1 MIWLYRIFAR
11 FIYLLLYPVGRWR
24 AAGGDDL
31 WRGRLALECD
41 VKPVD
46 IWMHAASVGEVKVLA
61 NLVTYLKETL
71 PEIRIHI
78 TTMTRT
84 GMATAQ
90 TIMADKASVSAFP
103 IDSTPAVTRKL
114 ALLQPQMIIVAETEI
129 WPNLIRLAT
138 RQDIMLVLVNGRMT
152 ERSLSRYLRFKSSLG
167 RLLAGYDRFFFKSE
181 GDRDRFSRFGLDPAR
196 IEVTGDMK
204 FDAPF
209 IERSETRVNETR
221 GQLGIGGDDF
231 LIVAGSTRPGEE
243 SLLLGIFTQLKINYP
258 GLRLTLAPRHL
269 ERLNEVKK
277 ILAESGLNFT
287 TLGETVSDSDVILVD
302 RMGVLNS
309 LYEAADLAFVGGTL
323 VDIGGHNLLEPV
335 WALTPVVYGP
345 SLNNVIEAAE
355 YIECHNYGVRVDS
368 VDELKTIIE
377 DVIAG
382 RRDFSVRDRSDL
394 EQSVVATV
402 GRYILE
408 QFAHA

>member
-11 FIYLLLYPVGRWR
+11 FIYLFLYPVGRWR
-24 AAGGDDL
+24 AAGGDEL
-31 WRGRLALECD
+31 WQGRLALERD

-61 NLVTYLKETL
+61 NLVTYLKEAR

-84 GMATAQ
+84 GLTTAQ

-103 IDSTPAVTRKL
+103 IDSTPAVTWKL
-114 ALLQPQMIIVAETEI
+114 DQLQPQMIVVAETEI

-138 RQDIMLVLVNGRMT
+138 RRDIMLVLVNGRMT

-167 RLLAGYDRFFFKSE
+167 RLLTGYDRFFFKSE
-181 GDRDRFSRFGLDPAR
+181 GDRDRFLKLGLDPTKA
-196 IEVTGDMK
+196 EVTGDMK
-204 FDAPF
+204 FDAPL
-209 IERSETRVNETR
+209 IDRSEIRVNETR
-221 GQLGIGGDDF
+221 RQLGIGGDDF

-243 SLLLGIFTQLKINYP
+243 SLLLGIFTQLKTNYP

-287 TLGETVSDSDVILVD
+287 TLSETVPDFDVILVD
-302 RMGVLNS
+302 RMGVLDS
-309 LYEAADLAFVGGTL
+309 LYEAGNLAFVGGTL

-345 SLNNVIEAAE
+345 SLNNVTEAAE
-355 YIECHNYGVRVDS
+355 YIERNNYGVRVDS

-377 DVIAG
+377 DVIVG
-382 RRDFSVRDRSDL
+382 RRVFSVRDRSDL